1 MSLFVVCLLHI
12 AHNSNQAIYFRRQ
25 EQQMWEQALVIV
37 EYGLIG
43 FLRECL
49 KQVVL
54 VRWRQKSFKIRDKRF
69 QKSVK
74 KYRIHN

>member
-49 KQVVL
+49 
-54 VRWRQKSFKIRDKRF
+54 
-69 QKSVK
+69 
-74 KYRIHN
+74 